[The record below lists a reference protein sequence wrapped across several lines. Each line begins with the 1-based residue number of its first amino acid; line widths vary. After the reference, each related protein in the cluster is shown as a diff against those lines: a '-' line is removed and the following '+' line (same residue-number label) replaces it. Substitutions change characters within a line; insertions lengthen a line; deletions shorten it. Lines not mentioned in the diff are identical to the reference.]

1 MKFFSKRVTGIVICS
16 GLLTYFSA
24 GAQSRVADNPVPP
37 NWFALDAKADGYY
50 GISLNQ
56 AYQFLKGKKSKTVVV
71 TTIDSGIDTAQK
83 DLQPVLWTNVKEKK
97 GNGKDDDKNGFIDD
111 IHGWNFIGGP
121 DGKCDC
127 KETSEEVREY
137 ERLKPKYF
145 TATASTA
152 TDKKEY
158 TYWLHVKHLR
168 DSTVNKADSE
178 LKQLTPI
185 MSALVETSAIIKRKL
200 NLKGDQSFTLA
211 DVNRIKATNDTLR
224 DVKYMWTT
232 TLSAAGENA
241 NNVKI
246 LKDYTD
252 YVTKL
257 NNDVNPDLDM
267 RKRTVGDNPDLLND
281 KPYGNNQLKMDQS
294 FHGTMVAGFI
304 GAARG
309 NGYGIDGV
317 ADNVRIMSVVA
328 SPDGDEYDKD
338 VANAI
343 YYAVNNGAKIIN
355 MSFGKKL
362 SPHKDWVDAAF
373 KYAAAHDVLL
383 VLASGNDSQNVDDN
397 QDFPND
403 TFADGSATDADNVI
417 NVGASGMKADDVLAA
432 DFSNYGKKNVDVFAP
447 GVQVTSVTVNA
458 ETETEDGT
466 SFSSP
471 ITAGV
476 AALVLEY
483 FPDLSARQ
491 LKQVIMQSAHP
502 LNGIMVNKP
511 GTKEHVDF
519 TTLSK
524 SGGIVNAYE
533 AVQIASKLKG
543 ERK

>member
-1 MKFFSKRVTGIVICS
+1 MKFFSKRVTGIIICS
-16 GLLTYFSA
+16 SLLTCFSA
-24 GAQSRVADNPVPP
+24 GAQSRVTDAPVPA

-71 TTIDSGIDTAQK
+71 STIDSGIDTAQK
-83 DLQPVLWTNVKEKK
+83 DLAPVLWTNPKEKK

-111 IHGWNFIGGP
+111 IHGWNFITGP
-121 DGKCDC
+121 GGKCDC

-137 ERLKPKYF
+137 ERLKPKY
-145 TATASTA
+145 STA
-152 TDKKEY
+152 TSSTAIDQKEY

-168 DSTVNKADSE
+168 DSTVNKADTE

-185 MSALVETSAIIKRKL
+185 MSALVETSGMVKKILKL
-200 NLKGDQSFTLA
+200 KADQSFNLA
-211 DVNRIKATNDTLR
+211 DLNKIKASNDTLK
-224 DVKYMWTT
+224 DIKFLWNT
-232 TLSAAGENA
+232 TLSSAGESA

-246 LKDYTD
+246 LKDYSD
-252 YVTKL
+252 YIAKL

-267 RKRTVGDNPDLLND
+267 RKRTVGDNPDILKD
-281 KPYGNNQLKMDQS
+281 KPYGSNVLKLDQS

-304 GAARG
+304 GAVRD
-309 NGYGIDGV
+309 NGYGINGV
-317 ADNVRIMSVVA
+317 ADNVRIMAVVA

-343 YYAVNNGAKIIN
+343 YYAVDNGAKIIN

-383 VLASGNDSQNVDDN
+383 VLASGNDSQNVDDV

-403 TFADGSATDADNVI
+403 TFADGSGTDADNVI
-417 NVGASGMKADDVLAA
+417 NVGASGMRANESLAA
-432 DFSNYGKKNVDVFAP
+432 DFSNFGKKNVDVFAP
-447 GVQVTSVTVNA
+447 GVMVTSVTVNA
-458 ETETEDGT
+458 EKETEDGT

-483 FPDLSARQ
+483 YPELSARQ
-491 LKQVIMQSAHP
+491 LKQVILESAHP
-502 LNGIMVNKP
+502 LKGMMVNKP
-511 GTKEHVDF
+511 GTKESVDF

-533 AVQIASKLKG
+533 AVQIASKMKG